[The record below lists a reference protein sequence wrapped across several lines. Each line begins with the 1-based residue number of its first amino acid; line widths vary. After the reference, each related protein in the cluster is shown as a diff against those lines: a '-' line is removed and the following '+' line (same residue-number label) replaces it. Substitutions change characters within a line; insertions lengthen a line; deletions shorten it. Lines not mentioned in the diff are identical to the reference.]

1 MDQAVA
7 SLPMKKQKSIFKELY
22 FYVLLSIVLGILAG
36 HFFPEFA
43 VSMKPL
49 GDAFIKIIKMMIG
62 PIVFCAIVSGVC
74 SMDNM
79 RSAGRVAGKTI
90 KCFIAFTIIS
100 LALGLIV
107 ANVYAPGAGMNVDPS
122 TLDTAAIQGYVNS
135 GHALTSVH
143 AFLMN
148 IIPDSL
154 VSAFT
159 SGDTLQVL
167 MVSILFS
174 ISLFLLGDKGKPIA
188 QGIQQAS
195 HVLFKM
201 IGMIMYLA
209 PFGAFGAMAFTVGKF
224 GISSLSGL
232 FQLMASFYA
241 TCIVFIVVVLGLTAK
256 YCGFSIFKLM
266 RYLKEEIFIALG
278 TGSSESILP
287 RAIEKMSKM
296 GCSRSIVGLVMP
308 TGYSFN
314 LTGTAISLTMSAL
327 FIAQATNTEI
337 TFAHQLYLLLLML
350 LTSKGAAAVPGAAF
364 VVLASTLESTGYIPV
379 AGMVLILGIDRF
391 MTEAR
396 VITNLIGNSV
406 TTLLV
411 AKWENGLDYQQAH
424 AVLNGNGEGPSSP
437 TPLGSGI
444 TSPSTTT
451 PPLPSRSKSSFAAAN
466 PVVKKAVELR

>member
-7 SLPMKKQKSIFKELY
+7 SNPVKKRKSIFKELY
-22 FYVLLSIVLGILAG
+22 FYVLSSIVLGILAG
-36 HFFPEFA
+36 HYFPEFA
-43 VSMKPL
+43 ISMKPL
-49 GDAFIKIIKMMIG
+49 GDGFIKIIKMMIG
-62 PIVFCAIVSGVC
+62 PVVFCAIVSGIC

-90 KCFIAFTIIS
+90 LCFMVFTLIS
-100 LALGLIV
+100 LTLGLII
-107 ANVYAPGAGMNVDPS
+107 ANVTQPGAGMNVDPS
-122 TLDTAAIQGYVNS
+122 TLDTSAIQGYVTS

-148 IIPDSL
+148 IIPTSL

-167 MVSILFS
+167 LVSIMFA
-174 ISLFLLGDKGKPIA
+174 ISLFLLGEKGKPIA
-188 QGIQQAS
+188 QAIQNAS
-195 HVLFKM
+195 HILFKM
-201 IGMIMYLA
+201 IGLIMYLA
-209 PFGAFGAMAFTVGKF
+209 PLGAFGAMAFTVGKF

-232 FQLMASFYA
+232 FQLMAVFYI
-241 TCIVFIVVVLGLTAK
+241 TCIIFIVVVLGLITK

-337 TFAHQLYLLLLML
+337 TFAHQVYLLLLML
-350 LTSKGAAAVPGAAF
+350 ITSKGAAAVPGAAF

-411 AKWENGLDYQQAH
+411 AKWEGVLDYKLANDVLDNPQNYPLTAESATNPTTAH
-424 AVLNGNGEGPSSP
+424 LNPTRLQVTSVTPTGNKLAEM
-437 TPLGSGI
+437 
-444 TSPSTTT
+444 
-451 PPLPSRSKSSFAAAN
+451 A
-466 PVVKKAVELR
+466 